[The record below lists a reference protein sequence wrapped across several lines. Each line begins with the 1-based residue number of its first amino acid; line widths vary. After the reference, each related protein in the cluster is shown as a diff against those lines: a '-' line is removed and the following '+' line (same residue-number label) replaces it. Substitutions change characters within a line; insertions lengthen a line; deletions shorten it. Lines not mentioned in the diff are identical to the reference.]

1 MEKKKNSILNNKGLT
16 TIAIV
21 LIIVG
26 VIVVAGGTVGGIVGY
41 NAYQEKKQ
49 QEEIEAF
56 MKAVEE
62 EQTATINAFNER
74 INAIVN
80 QLLVADANGQN
91 PSLDNNSDVDAMTN
105 AVNELN
111 NVTNDVNSNVVLTQE
126 QKDSLIQSI
135 TGQVNNVN
143 TRIQAVNEAKA
154 EAEKQAQE
162 AQASSKKNGGSSNSS
177 SASASGKSNGNNEVS
192 SNEVSSNEASNNS
205 GYTPGYNGEEDRKV
219 KEQMRQIQQ
228 EGKVY
233 LDGKYVDVVNF
244 GF

>member
-80 QLLVADANGQN
+80 PLLVADANGQN

-177 SASASGKSNGNNEVS
+177 SASGKSNGNNEVS
-192 SNEVSSNEASNNS
+192 GNEVSNNS
-205 GYTPGYNGEEDRKV
+205 GYTPGYNGEEDRMV